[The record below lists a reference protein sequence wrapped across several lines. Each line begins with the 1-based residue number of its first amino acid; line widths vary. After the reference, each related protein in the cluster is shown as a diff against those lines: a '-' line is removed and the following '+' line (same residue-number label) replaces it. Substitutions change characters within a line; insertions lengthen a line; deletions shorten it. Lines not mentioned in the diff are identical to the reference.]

1 MLPQFS
7 AIPLQSTEAAS
18 DSSRNLNQLLPVGK
32 NVSATVVA
40 ISRDQVQPEIFRLK
54 LEINNRLIQMGVF
67 QALPVGQKINVN
79 RQSDGQI
86 QISPQSNQGATSQVG
101 DKATTTPPST
111 QNTQAASNTQ
121 RNIQE
126 ANIRLQTPL
135 AATTNKLPDTGTLL
149 AAVISSRPVYP
160 SPAPINQQTAPAQL
174 QTPSQMPSQT
184 SVAATNTTS
193 NITTN
198 QAIQTPTQNTG
209 TPAPATSQAPNSPT
223 AQSAVVSTAPQ
234 NISATP
240 KGENKPS
247 TSNQT
252 TTQSVSQSTGQ
263 SSNQPAGQITSQAQ
277 ASANQPSNPQVA
289 STTNTNATT
298 NNAPQNTPAPSQT
311 PSSQQASPAV
321 NTQSTPVNSTRTE
334 ATPPANNTAPIRD
347 VNAPQQTSQQTTATI
362 TNTTRASQPP
372 IHHSI
377 TMALPDGSKI
387 EFNSPKPLP
396 QGAQVLLQKTGTQD
410 AVIVKVQLP
419 SLSPNS
425 ALDKPAIQEIL
436 RNALPIQIP
445 TGDVFSQLA
454 QTAAVT
460 EGSQAAQIS
469 SVVRS
474 MLQLFGVRP
483 GSPEAPSQIRQN
495 IELGG
500 LHTERLLSE
509 GKSPNPQDMKSQLQ
523 QLQNLADRLPD
534 EQRERF
540 EQLLRGLHSR
550 VTSQQL
556 NSLQQWRELPDGG
569 FERVLQ
575 FDLPVKQGDRWENLE
590 LRLSREGGS
599 NAAGEMVSVWRVRLH
614 FDLDELGGVDAEIR
628 LSDEHEISTYF
639 WCDQE
644 GTAEKLRSRADHFA
658 ERLRDCGFSNSEVQW
673 HQGTAPEQK
682 QPIHKKLVDLHT

>member
-67 QALPVGQKINVN
+67 QALPIGQKINVN

-86 QISPQSNQGATSQVG
+86 QITPQSNLGSTTQVG

-111 QNTQAASNTQ
+111 QNTQAPPNTQ
-121 RNIQE
+121 RNVQD

-135 AATTNKLPDTGTLL
+135 ATTTSKLPDTGTLL

-160 SPAPINQQTAPAQL
+160 SPAPINQQAAAQF
-174 QTPSQMPSQT
+174 QPPSQAPSQT
-184 SVAATNTTS
+184 SGAATHTTS
-193 NITTN
+193 NTTIN

-209 TPAPATSQAPNSPT
+209 TPTPAQASNSPA
-223 AQSAVVSTAPQ
+223 AQSAVVSTPPQ

-240 KGENKPS
+240 KGENNPS
-247 TSNQT
+247 TRNQT
-252 TTQSVSQSTGQ
+252 TAQSVSQSTGQ
-263 SSNQPAGQITSQAQ
+263 SNNQSAGQITSQVQ
-277 ASANQPSNPQVA
+277 TPVNQQNNPQVA
-289 STTNTNATT
+289 STAKINNVTSNVPRNAS
-298 NNAPQNTPAPSQT
+298 APSQAS
-311 PSSQQASPAV
+311 PLQQAAPVV
-321 NTQSTPVNSTRTE
+321 NTQSTPVISTRTA
-334 ATPPANNTAPIRD
+334 ATAPANNTAPIRD
-347 VNAPQQTSQQTTATI
+347 VTAPQQTTQQPAATI

-410 AVIVKVQLP
+410 AVVVKIQLP
-419 SLSPNS
+419 ALTPNS
-425 ALDKPAIQEIL
+425 ALDKPAIQEVL

-460 EGSQAAQIS
+460 EGSQASQIS

-500 LHTERLLSE
+500 LHTERFLSE